1 MPGFLTDLIP
11 GFTSRAS
18 LMLDVVFLAMLLV
31 VPALAYSIQ
40 LAKRGKYTAH
50 KALQVVLASVLLVAV
65 TAFEIDMR
73 FFTDWRVLAEP
84 SPHYASGT
92 VHTTLYIH
100 LAFAI
105 PTLVLWIVVTIGAL
119 RKFDDPARPGSHSRF
134 HRRWGMFAGYG
145 MFLTAATGWV
155 FYYLAF
161 VA

>member
-11 GFTSRAS
+11 GFSSRAS

-31 VPALAYSIQ
+31 VPVLAYSIQ
-40 LAKRGKYTAH
+40 LAKRGKYAAH

-73 FFTDWRVLAEP
+73 FFTDWRALAQP
-84 SPHYASGT
+84 SPYYESGAVMT
-92 VHTTLYIH
+92 SLLVH
-100 LAFAI
+100 LAFAV
-105 PTLVLWIVVTIGAL
+105 PTLVLWIIVTIGAL
-119 RKFDDPARPGSHSRF
+119 RKFDDPPRPGLHSRF

-145 MFLTAATGWV
+145 MFLTAVTGWV